1 MTEFNEVF
9 EMTTKQMEPD
19 QDAWNQQERR
29 QRKAARNRK
38 TGALAVAGVILL
50 AMIVALLAIRPGKD
64 GTIPADEPTIA
75 PTDAAVEVAMD
86 FLQASNAYDADK
98 AFTYL
103 ADDADLTGFIDS
115 GGAFAPGAPEGFR
128 LQIDWN
134 RATGYQEIVDA
145 CEATTTSGTTVH
157 VHCTY
162 AWNGLRSD
170 EIGLGPYG
178 DASVDLIVRDGK
190 IVGTGPGSGST
201 KEFSPQVWEPFAEW
215 VSTTYPKDA
224 AVMYDGGSLSNFD
237 LTEESIRLW
246 EQHTKEYVEMVNAGT
261 VG

>member
-1 MTEFNEVF
+1 MAEIDEVF

-29 QRKAARNRK
+29 QRRTARNRK
-38 TGALAVAGVILL
+38 VGALAVAGVILL
-50 AMIVALLAIRPGKD
+50 AMIAAILAIRPGKD
-64 GTIPADEPTIA
+64 GTIPADEPTLT
-75 PTDAAVEVAMD
+75 PTDAAVEIAMG
-86 FLQASNAYDADK
+86 FLQATNAYDADR

-103 ADDADLTGFIDS
+103 ADNADLTGFIGA

-128 LQIDWN
+128 LQIAWDK
-134 RATGYQEIVDA
+134 ATGHQEIVDA

-157 VHCTY
+157 VLCTY

-178 DASVDLIVRDGK
+178 GASVDLIVRDGK
-190 IVGTGPGSGST
+190 IVGTGQGSFT
-201 KEFSPQVWEPFAEW
+201 VKEFSPQVWEPFAAW

-224 AVMYDGGSLSNFD
+224 AVMYDGASLSNYE

-246 EQHTKEYVEMVNAGT
+246 EKHTKEYVKMVNGGT
-261 VG
+261 EG